1 MTMYQLKKSGMETA
15 ETGTPTHKLNT
26 IDSLH
31 TEGDNTADFS
41 VWPDSNNIV
50 AAQSLTLANAHD
62 ILHSPFHSIFHSTLF
77 GVPSFTCCAIMCYV
91 S

>member
-1 MTMYQLKKSGMETA
+1 MTMYQLKKSGMETV

-41 VWPDSNNIV
+41 QLGETATI
-50 AAQSLTLANAHD
+50 QLRLR
-62 ILHSPFHSIFHSTLF
+62 
-77 GVPSFTCCAIMCYV
+77 V
-91 S
+91 SH

>member
-26 IDSLH
+26 SLH

-41 VWPDSNNIV
+41 
-50 AAQSLTLANAHD
+50 Q
-62 ILHSPFHSIFHSTLF
+62 F
-77 GVPSFTCCAIMCYV
+77 GQTATI
-91 S
+91 